1 MSRKSRFSGVD
12 DAVRPA
18 NEPIE
23 PRLSTARTRLG
34 VQVARLGSV
43 SGSKRVLGLDLGSA
57 EQSRSTLSLVS
68 TDTEPSIR
76 SARFGLFCSGITIYK
91 HKP

>member
-1 MSRKSRFSGVD
+1 M
-12 DAVRPA
+12 ARPA

-34 VQVARLGSV
+34 VYVARLGSV

-57 EQSRSTLSLVS
+57 EQSRSMLGLVS
-68 TDTEPSIR
+68 AETEPRIR
-76 SARFGLFCSGITIYK
+76 SARFGSFCSGITIYK
-91 HKP
+91 RKP